1 MKKNDRSKQCAV
13 CSLGQKGPLYGI
25 VLVGIEQKIAIL
37 SIYDIFA
44 GATRPSLLQGWLQC
58 HCRQLS
64 KRHLQQERTQVIRN
78 THCWGIYTT
87 GKCLFE
93 IFFVLIYIFRT
104 RRRREIFQLKK
115 TIRQLERKSEYHSEQ
130 VDYYHKYLKTC
141 LANLQKN
148 KGASSNKKQGGSRR
162 GRSSGSD
169 GRQVGSLTH
178 FTFD

>member
-1 MKKNDRSKQCAV
+1 MSV
-13 CSLGQKGPLYGI
+13 WI
-25 VLVGIEQKIAIL
+25 
-37 SIYDIFA
+37 IF
-44 GATRPSLLQGWLQC
+44 GS
-58 HCRQLS
+58 
-64 KRHLQQERTQVIRN
+64 
-78 THCWGIYTT
+78 
-87 GKCLFE
+87 
-93 IFFVLIYIFRT
+93 IYIFRT

-178 FTFD
+178 FTFDWTFPPFIAIFDTKNRESSAIDDCRWTRGLAMWPSSTQRPNFTRKASCSPLMDFLQTSSRTYSLKLCRL